1 MPSRERRSVH
11 RLFELFH
18 PARVSRKIKNNVTS
32 TKWFVCPQPNLAA
45 ETRLFIFPHAGG
57 SPAAFSKWTSG
68 NIETYIA
75 HYPGRGSRFNEPM
88 IKKLDTLVENLLRE
102 IQPLLDKPFAL
113 FGHSMGGL
121 IAYELARSLQH
132 FSLPRPPRLFIS
144 ACAAPQLPESNPPI
158 HSLPEHEFL
167 EASKK
172 FNGVPAEIS
181 DQAEALNVL
190 LPVLRADFE
199 AVETYRFDP
208 KEHPLDIPIIAFG
221 GLDDE
226 RVRRER
232 IEGWASQTNSTFKT
246 QYFPGGH
253 FFINTARDAVISSI
267 AAEL

>member
-1 MPSRERRSVH
+1 M
-11 RLFELFH
+11 
-18 PARVSRKIKNNVTS
+18 TS

-57 SPAAFSKWTSG
+57 SPAAFNKWTV
-68 NIETYIA
+68 NNVETQIL
-75 HYPGRGSRFNEPM
+75 HYPGRGSRFNEPF
-88 IKKLDTLVENLLRE
+88 IKKIDALVEHVSQA
-102 IQPLLDKPFAL
+102 IQPLLDKPFVF
-113 FGHSMGGL
+113 FGHSLGGW
-121 IAYELARSLQH
+121 IAFELARRMRNNQ
-132 FSLPRPPRLFIS
+132 LPQPQFLFVS
-144 ACAAPQLPESNPPI
+144 ACAAPQLPDPNPPI
-158 HSLPEHEFL
+158 HALPDREFL
-167 EASKK
+167 EALKK

-199 AVETYRFDP
+199 VVETYRFDP

-232 IEGWASQTNSTFKT
+232 IEGWASQTNSAFKT

-253 FFINTARDAVISSI
+253 FFITTARDAVISSI